1 MKLMDRL
8 KALFLRSDIPAET
21 RDAFARASTPAE
33 LVRILEDLSGR
44 NGIELKRA
52 EQDLFAVSEAL
63 GTEEARIR
71 QGGLAQVVKT
81 SVLRTIERLRK
92 QRDNLDA
99 RASIF
104 NGNINLHLNL
114 IARIQE
120 MEAMELRGVK
130 EDDIDEILTDVQ
142 EELQEYRR
150 DIQAGREGEPAVT
163 TVGRS
168 AEQERLDD
176 LERELTGTGKKRDV
190 EPKPKKPD
198 LE

>member
-8 KALFLRSDIPAET
+8 KALFQRPDIPAET

-33 LVRILEDLSGR
+33 LVRILDDLSGR

-52 EQDLFAVSEAL
+52 EQELFAVSKALEA
-63 GTEEARIR
+63 EEGRIR
-71 QGGLAQVVKT
+71 EGGLPQAVRT

-92 QRDNLDA
+92 QRDNFDA
-99 RASIF
+99 RTGIF

-120 MEAMELRGVK
+120 MEAMELRGVT
-130 EDDIDEILTDVQ
+130 EEEIDGILDDVQ
-142 EELQEYRR
+142 DELHEYRR
-150 DIQAGREGEPAVT
+150 DIQAGREGEPSVT
-163 TVGRS
+163 AAGRS

-176 LERELTGTGKKRDV
+176 LERELTGATDKRAA
-190 EPKPKKPD
+190 EHQPKKPD